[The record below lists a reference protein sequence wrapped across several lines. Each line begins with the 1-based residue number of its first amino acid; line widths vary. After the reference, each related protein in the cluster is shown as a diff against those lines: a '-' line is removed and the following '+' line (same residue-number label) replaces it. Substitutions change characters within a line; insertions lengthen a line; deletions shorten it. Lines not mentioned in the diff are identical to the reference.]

1 MPLMPLTASQDNL
14 VRSLHG
20 VDCTI
25 MTREVDLEE
34 PNLIIY
40 LDLGDILEKRRE
52 EKRREEVMTD

>member
-1 MPLMPLTASQDNL
+1 
-14 VRSLHG
+14 
-20 VDCTI
+20 

-40 LDLGDILEKRRE
+40 LDLGDML

>member
-52 EKRREEVMTD
+52 EVMTD